1 MCACR
6 HVSGACVSSEG
17 ERLQFDRGT
26 KGGGGEGSSAREC
39 QHGLEWKCSKPL
51 KRLGVCVCLNFQ

>member
-26 KGGGGEGSSAREC
+26 KGGGERAALQESVNTDLSGNALS
-39 QHGLEWKCSKPL
+39 L
-51 KRLGVCVCLNFQ
+51 